1 MEKSAKRE
9 LTFKALYSGQINK
22 EMNDEELRIFLEAN
36 NLKDRD
42 KDEIVKDINEIND
55 KKEEILNK
63 ISKNLKDNWSIERIS
78 KIDKA
83 LLMLAIYEIQ
93 YKEIPFKVVI
103 NEVVELAKK
112 YGEDTS
118 ASFINGVLAKIVEEN
133 NSNGKEV
140 AVEDNTESNEQ

>member
-9 LTFKALYSGQINK
+9 LTFKILYSGQINK
-22 EMNDEELRIFLEAN
+22 EMNQEELEIFLEEN
-36 NLKDRD
+36 NLKEKD
-42 KDEIVKDINEIND
+42 KEDIQKDINVINTNIND
-55 KKEEILNK
+55 ITAN
-63 ISKNLKDNWSIERIS
+63 ISKNLKDNWTIERIS

-83 LLMLAIYEIQ
+83 LLILAIYEIK

-118 ASFINGVLAKIVEEN
+118 ASFINGVLANVV
-133 NSNGKEV
+133 KEL
-140 AVEDNTESNEQ
+140 NIK

>member
-9 LTFKALYSGQINK
+9 LTFKILYSGQINK
-22 EMNDEELRIFLEAN
+22 EMNDEELQIFLGE
-36 NLKDRD
+36 
-42 KDEIVKDINEIND
+42 
-55 KKEEILNK
+55 K
-63 ISKNLKDNWSIERIS
+63 ISKNLKDNWTIDRIS

-83 LLMLAIYEIQ
+83 LLILAIYEIQ

-118 ASFINGVLAKIVEEN
+118 ASFINGVLANVV
-133 NSNGKEV
+133 KELNI
-140 AVEDNTESNEQ
+140 E

>member
-9 LTFKALYSGQINK
+9 LTFKILYSGQINK
-22 EMNDEELRIFLEAN
+22 EMNDEELQIFLGEN
-36 NLKDRD
+36 NLKERD
-42 KDEIVKDINEIND
+42 KEDIQKTIND
-55 KKEEILNK
+55 NIEDITEK
-63 ISKNLKDNWSIERIS
+63 ISKNLKDNWTIDRIS

-83 LLMLAIYEIQ
+83 LLILAIYEIQ

-118 ASFINGVLAKIVEEN
+118 ASFINGVLANVV
-133 NSNGKEV
+133 KELNI
-140 AVEDNTESNEQ
+140 E

>member
-118 ASFINGVLAKIVEEN
+118 ASFINGVLANVV
-133 NSNGKEV
+133 KEL
-140 AVEDNTESNEQ
+140 SIK

>member
-9 LTFKALYSGQINK
+9 LTFKILYSGQINK
-22 EMNDEELRIFLEAN
+22 EMNQEELEIFLEEN
-36 NLKDRD
+36 NLKERD
-42 KDEIVKDINEIND
+42 KEDIQKDINVINTNIND
-55 KKEEILNK
+55 ITAN
-63 ISKNLKDNWSIERIS
+63 ISKNLKDNWTIERIS

-83 LLMLAIYEIQ
+83 LLILAIYEIK

-118 ASFINGVLAKIVEEN
+118 ASFINGVLANVV
-133 NSNGKEV
+133 KEL
-140 AVEDNTESNEQ
+140 NIK

>member
-9 LTFKALYSGQINK
+9 LTFKILYSGQINK
-22 EMNDEELRIFLEAN
+22 EMNDEELQIFLVEN
-36 NLKDRD
+36 NLKERD
-42 KDEIVKDINEIND
+42 KEDIQKTINAINNNIED
-55 KKEEILNK
+55 ITEK
-63 ISKNLKDNWSIERIS
+63 ISKNLKDNWTIDRIS

-83 LLMLAIYEIQ
+83 LLILAIYEIQ

-118 ASFINGVLAKIVEEN
+118 ASFINGVLANVV
-133 NSNGKEV
+133 KELNI
-140 AVEDNTESNEQ
+140 E

>member
-9 LTFKALYSGQINK
+9 LTFKILYSGQINK
-22 EMNDEELRIFLEAN
+22 EMNQEELNIFLEEN

-42 KDEIVKDINEIND
+42 KEDIQKDIKLIND
-55 KKEEILNK
+55 NIKEIMEK
-63 ISKNLKDNWSIERIS
+63 ISKNLKDNWTIDRIS

-83 LLMLAIYEIQ
+83 LLILAIYEIQ

-118 ASFINGVLAKIVEEN
+118 ASFINGVLANVV
-133 NSNGKEV
+133 KEL
-140 AVEDNTESNEQ
+140 NIG

>member
-22 EMNDEELRIFLEAN
+22 EMNDEELKIFLEDN

-42 KDEIVKDINEIND
+42 KEDIIKEINEINI
-55 KKEEILNK
+55 KKEEILTK
-63 ISKNLKDNWSIERIS
+63 VSKNLKDNWSIDRIS

-118 ASFINGVLAKIVEEN
+118 ASFVNGVLANVVKELNVE
-133 NSNGKEV
+133 
-140 AVEDNTESNEQ
+140 